1 MDIQSKSCRHATPWC
16 GPCKMM
22 SPVLEAFEPKY
33 GNTLKVAKI
42 NVDENPQTTESFAV
56 MAIPTLV
63 LFRDGVVVDQ
73 VTGYRSKD
81 QLKAWVRAVQTCE
94 ASLDSQPS
102 HISMVEAG
110 VYAPT

>member
-1 MDIQSKSCRHATPWC
+1 M
-16 GPCKMM
+16 
-22 SPVLEAFEPKY
+22 LEAFEPKY

-81 QLKAWVRAVQTCE
+81 QLKAWVEGRTN
-94 ASLDSQPS
+94 L
-102 HISMVEAG
+102 
-110 VYAPT
+110 